1 MNFELFYFMTE
12 YSNIE
17 QKDLV
22 PDKEKTKKK
31 QLGIARTSK

>member
-17 QKDLV
+17 QNDLV
-22 PDKEKTKKK
+22 PDKEKTKKNCV
-31 QLGIARTSK
+31 